1 MKYSK
6 GDLVL
11 VNFPYSN
18 LSHIKTRPAL
28 VIKDLSEQNVLVAQI
43 TTKINPPFN
52 NVEIYLSQKDCNNS
66 LRVDSIIRCDF
77 LTTLNK
83 TLILKKLG
91 YISNKSVISE
101 VFSKLKLMLFD

>member
-1 MKYSK
+1 MKFNK

-18 LSHIKTRPAL
+18 LSSIKTRPAL
-28 VIKDLSEQNVLVAQI
+28 VIKDLSEQNFLIAQI
-43 TTKINPPFN
+43 TAKINPHFDN
-52 NVEIYLSQKDCNNS
+52 YEIFLSQKDCNDA
-66 LRVDSIIRCDF
+66 LRTDSIIRCDF

-83 TLILKKLG
+83 NLIIKKLG
-91 YISNKSVISE
+91 SITNKSVISE